1 MAKSKSVI
9 IIGCGIAGPVL
20 AMLLKHKGFDPVIYE
35 RHTEIQNAGLILGVS
50 PQTLKVLNIL
60 GLAEGAISLGH
71 QVQQLITRSQL
82 TQEILGSRDV
92 SPISQKLGWPMVLVV
107 KRTLYCQFLY
117 DSAVGRGIP
126 VYFGKKVVGVD
137 ESGDRVS
144 AVFED
149 GMTAEG
155 DLLVGCD
162 GLHSAVRNA
171 LFGKEDPRFMGLV
184 QIGGF
189 SPTPE
194 SLRNDSKPTGFQ
206 IYGDG
211 AHFIGMPVSDT
222 EMVWATTLPSPNEAK
237 EDWQRRSPDKTRDMI
252 NKLPVSRWENGVD
265 EVIRGTTFITR
276 YGLYDRPVLDTWHK
290 GRSVLVGDAAHPT
303 SPHMG
308 QGANQALED
317 CYHLVRLLCK
327 SPNLRTSDRLTSND
341 IETALTQYEHLRID
355 IVKKTVALA
364 AEEGN
369 RRVISGKK
377 ACEERDEMLRNGGG
391 SNPERLKLQM
401 ELIQGPFVGESEI

>member
-1 MAKSKSVI
+1 MSKSVI

-20 AMLLKHKGFDPVIYE
+20 AMLLKHKGFDPAIYE

-60 GLAEGAISLGH
+60 GLAEGAISIG
-71 QVQQLITRSQL
+71 QIVQQFKTLSQL
-82 TQEILGSRDV
+82 TQEILGERDV
-92 SPISQKLGWPMVLVV
+92 SATSKKLGWPMVLVV
-107 KRTLYCQFLY
+107 KRTHYCRYLY

-126 VYFGKKVVGVD
+126 VYFGKKLVD
-137 ESGDRVS
+137 VDQNGDRVN

-149 GMTAEG
+149 GTIAEG
-155 DLLVGCD
+155 DLVVGCD

-171 LFGKEDPRFMGLV
+171 LFGKEDPRYMGLV

-189 SPTPE
+189 SPIPD
-194 SLRNDSKPTGFQ
+194 SLRNEKPIGYQ

-211 AHFIGMPVSDT
+211 AHFISMPINDK
-222 EMVWATTLPSPNEAK
+222 EMVWATTMPEPQEAR
-237 EDWQRRSPDKTRDMI
+237 EDWRRQSPEETREMI
-252 NKLPVSRWENGVD
+252 SQLPASSWENGPKD
-265 EVIRGTTFITR
+265 VIKGTTFITK
-276 YGLYDRPVLDTWHK
+276 YGLYDRPVLDVWHK

-327 SPNLRTSDRLTSND
+327 AQNLRTSALTSDD
-341 IETALTQYEHLRID
+341 IEKALTEFEQLRIG
-355 IVKKTVALA
+355 IVKRTVALA

-369 RRVISGKK
+369 RRVISGRQ

-401 ELIQGPFVGESEI
+401 EVIQGPFIGESEI